1 VRVQAAIAV
10 LVSAGAAVAAPR
22 EASLYQ
28 QKTADFLT
36 HCNLIEHDEC
46 VALVNQALKTL
57 EAEAAI
63 GRGRN
68 LCAPLPLRA
77 EQSDDLI
84 IWILSNPA
92 AANGFAAD
100 DLSLAARTL
109 WPCQGGRLDGTGRTR

>member
-1 VRVQAAIAV
+1 VRVSAVTAFAAV
-10 LVSAGAAVAAPR
+10 LFGATLAWAGAR
-22 EASLYQ
+22 EASIYQ

-36 HCNLIEHDEC
+36 RCNIVEHGEC
-46 VALVNQALKTL
+46 VDLVNQALKTL

-68 LCAPLPLRA
+68 LCAALPLRP

-84 IWILSNPA
+84 IWILSNA
-92 AANGFAAD
+92 QAANGFAAD

-109 WPCQGGRLDGTGRTR
+109 WPCK

>member
-1 VRVQAAIAV
+1 MR
-10 LVSAGAAVAAPR
+10 VSAIFALAGALGAQIASAAPR

-28 QKTADFLT
+28 QQTADFLT
-36 HCNLIEHDEC
+36 HCNLVEHEEC
-46 VALVNQALKTL
+46 VMLVNQALKTL

-68 LCAPLPLRA
+68 LCAPLPLKP

-84 IWILSNPA
+84 IWILSNPQ

-109 WPCQGGRLDGTGRTR
+109 WPCRS

>member
-1 VRVQAAIAV
+1 MRGLAV
-10 LVSAGAAVAAPR
+10 AAVAALLSGTTPVSAAPH
-22 EASLYQ
+22 ETSIYQ

-36 HCNLIEHDEC
+36 HCNLVEHDEC
-46 VALVNQALKTL
+46 VALVNRALMTL

-68 LCAPLPLRA
+68 LCAPLPLKP

-84 IWILSNPA
+84 IWILSNA
-92 AANGFAAD
+92 QAANGFAAD

-109 WPCQGGRLDGTGRTR
+109 WPCK